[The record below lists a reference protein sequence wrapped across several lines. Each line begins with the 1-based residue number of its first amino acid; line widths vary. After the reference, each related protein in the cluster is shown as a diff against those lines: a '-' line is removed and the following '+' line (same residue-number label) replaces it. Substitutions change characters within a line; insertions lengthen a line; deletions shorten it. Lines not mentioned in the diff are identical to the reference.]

1 MALTAA
7 WIIAN
12 REDLEGEAVRR
23 AASSQSLHQ
32 EQSRWGRKWYP
43 KGNREVLNL
52 SKTKDVPWLWH
63 WKLAEKSCR
72 GDVPQHGRADTRR
85 SPASVSAGLW
95 DRDFP
100 LVGQDSCCSAESY
113 SGLPSTASL
122 VDPPPSKSHTADCTP
137 GKSRKHNFH
146 RTLKQRKWSRPFLWK
161 CCIPPRALCD
171 QSCLESKW
179 SEPERQ

>member
-1 MALTAA
+1 MVLTAA

-12 REDLEGEAVRR
+12 RGSGRR
-23 AASSQSLHQ
+23 SSKESSKESSQSLHQ

-72 GDVPQHGRADTRR
+72 GDMPQHGRADTRR
-85 SPASVSAGLW
+85 SPASVSAGFW

-113 SGLPSTASL
+113 SGLLSTASL
-122 VDPPPSKSHTADCTP
+122 VDPPPSKSHTAKTA
-137 GKSRKHNFH
+137 
-146 RTLKQRKWSRPFLWK
+146 L
-161 CCIPPRALCD
+161 RARAGISQDSQTKKMIQAFSL
-171 QSCLESKW
+171 QVLHSS
-179 SEPERQ
+179 